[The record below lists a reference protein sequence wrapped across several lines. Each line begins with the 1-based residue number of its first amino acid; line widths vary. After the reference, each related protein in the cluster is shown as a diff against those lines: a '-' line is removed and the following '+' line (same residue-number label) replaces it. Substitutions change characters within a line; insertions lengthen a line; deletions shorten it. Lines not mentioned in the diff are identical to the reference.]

1 MEPFENDES
10 DDDSN
15 DSSTSQNS
23 DGSDFSFDPDELADD
38 LDELEILSEYSTG
51 NEMDVNSISQSHLGQ
66 GGFTSISSN
75 DVTPILVFRKFFTEE
90 IFNLIVDQTKIYGK
104 QKKRRNSRNNIDP
117 LDDVIMKDIESFLG
131 IIIVMG
137 INSLPSMKHYWSN
150 DNVFHNSFI
159 SSIMSRNRFLQIFY
173 NLHLADNLS
182 EPKSGSADCSKIYK
196 IKHFAKILLRNF

>member
-23 DGSDFSFDPDELADD
+23 DGSDFSFDPDELADDLDFSFDPDELADD

-75 DVTPILVFRKFFTEE
+75 D
-90 IFNLIVDQTKIYGK
+90 
-104 QKKRRNSRNNIDP
+104 
-117 LDDVIMKDIESFLG
+117 
-131 IIIVMG
+131 
-137 INSLPSMKHYWSN
+137 
-150 DNVFHNSFI
+150 
-159 SSIMSRNRFLQIFY
+159 
-173 NLHLADNLS
+173 
-182 EPKSGSADCSKIYK
+182 
-196 IKHFAKILLRNF
+196 

>member
-159 SSIMSRNRFLQIFY
+159 SSIMSRNRFL
-173 NLHLADNLS
+173 
-182 EPKSGSADCSKIYK
+182 
-196 IKHFAKILLRNF
+196 R